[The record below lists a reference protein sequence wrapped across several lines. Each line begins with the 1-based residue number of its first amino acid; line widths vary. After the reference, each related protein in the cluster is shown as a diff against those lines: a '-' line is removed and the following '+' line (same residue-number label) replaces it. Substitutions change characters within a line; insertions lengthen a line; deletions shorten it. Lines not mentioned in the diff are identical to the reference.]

1 MKKIA
6 LLIILFACLQ
16 NLYAQQPLERVV
28 TAAVPFLTIASDA
41 RAAGMGEQGV
51 ATSSD
56 VYSQQWNPAKYA
68 FAESEYGFA
77 MSYTPYLQELVNDIS
92 ISQINFFNKFE
103 DRSAFAASL
112 RYFSLGDIIFRTDDV
127 DPGFTEKPSELAVDL
142 SYTLKLDPNFSMAVA
157 GRYIRSDLRLQNL
170 NSDATAA
177 NAFAF
182 DVAGFYQSEEKA
194 YESFNGQWRAG
205 FNLQNMGP
213 KISYDGDPN
222 PENGN
227 FLPATLR
234 LGGGYDFIIDGFN
247 KLTVNAELSKLM
259 VPTPAGTEAT
269 YDANGDGNIDDTD
282 LNIIRNDIRSTS
294 WVSGL
299 FSSFNDAPGGMG
311 EEWRETMWALGAE
324 YVYQDSFALRL
335 GYFNEHETKGARKFY
350 TFGAGFKYNV
360 IKIDVSYLFS
370 ASNVRNPLENTLR
383 FSLSFRFGDDYDAN

>member
-1 MKKIA
+1 MKNIA
-6 LLIILFACLQ
+6 LIFIISIYSTLAF
-16 NLYAQQPLERVV
+16 AQQPIRPV

-41 RAAGMGEQGV
+41 RAAGMGDQGV
-51 ATSSD
+51 GTSSD

-77 MSYTPYLQELVNDIS
+77 LSYTPYLQELVNDIS
-92 ISQINFFNKFE
+92 ISQVNFYNKFE
-103 DRSAFAASL
+103 DRSAFGASL
-112 RYFSLGDIIFRTDDV
+112 RYFSLGTIIFRTDDV
-127 DPGFTEKPSELAVDL
+127 DPGYEEKPSELALDL
-142 SYTLKLDPNFSMAVA
+142 SYTLKLDPKFSMAVA
-157 GRYIRSDLRLQNL
+157 GRYIRSDLRLSQD
-170 NSDATAA
+170 NSDAKAA

-182 DVAGFYQSEEKA
+182 DVAGFYQSEEQA
-194 YESFNGQWRAG
+194 FASFNGKWRAG

-234 LGGGYDFIIDGFN
+234 IGGGYDFIIDGFN
-247 KLTVNAELSKLM
+247 KLTINTELSKLM
-259 VPTPAGTEAT
+259 VPTPAGDFAT
-269 YDANGDGNIDDTD
+269 YDANGDGAIDDTD

-299 FSSFNDAPGGMG
+299 FSSFNDAPDGMG

-350 TFGAGFKYNV
+350 TFGAGFKYN
-360 IKIDVSYLFS
+360 ILKIDVSYLFS

-383 FSLSFRFGDDYDAN
+383 FSLSFGFGDEYDAN

>member
-1 MKKIA
+1 MKKISLA
-6 LLIILFACLQ
+6 ITFVLTIHTLQ
-16 NLYAQQPLERVV
+16 AQQPLNRVV

-41 RAAGMGEQGV
+41 RAAGMGEMGV
-51 ATSSD
+51 GTSSD

-68 FAESEYGFA
+68 FADSEYGFA

-103 DRSAFAASL
+103 DRSAFGASL

-127 DPGFTEKPSELAVDL
+127 DPGVVEKPSELAIDL
-142 SYTLKLDPNFSMAVA
+142 SYTLKLDPKFSMAIA

-194 YESFNGQWRAG
+194 YANFNGKWRAG
-205 FNLQNMGP
+205 FNFQNMGP

-247 KLTVNAELSKLM
+247 KITVNTELSKLM
-259 VPTPAGTEAT
+259 VPTPAGDFAT
-269 YDANGDGNIDDTD
+269 RDANGDGVIDDTD
-282 LNIIRNDIRSTS
+282 LNLIRNEIRGTS

-299 FSSFNDAPGGMG
+299 FSSFNDAPDGLG
-311 EEWRETMWALGAE
+311 EEWRETMWAIGAE
-324 YVYQDSFALRL
+324 YVYQDAFALRL
-335 GYFNEHETKGARKFY
+335 GYFNEHETKGARIFY

-383 FSLSFRFGDDYDAN
+383 FSLSFRFGDDYDN

>member
-1 MKKIA
+1 MKKIF
-6 LLIILFACLQ
+6 LVIIFTSWAQ
-16 NLYAQQPLERVV
+16 NLLAQQQLERVV
-28 TAAVPFLTIASDA
+28 TAAVPFLTITSDA
-41 RAAGMGEQGV
+41 RAAGMGELGV
-51 ATSSD
+51 GTSSD

-77 MSYTPYLQELVNDIS
+77 MSYTPYLQALVNDIS
-92 ISQINFFNKFE
+92 ISQVNFFNKFE
-103 DRSAFAASL
+103 DRSAFAASM
-112 RYFSLGDIIFRTDDV
+112 RYFSLGTIIFRTDDV
-127 DPGFTEKPSELAVDL
+127 DPGYEEKPSELALDL
-142 SYTLKLDPNFSMAVA
+142 SYTLKLDPKFSMAIA
-157 GRYIRSDLRLQNL
+157 GRYIRSDLRLQN
-170 NSDATAA
+170 SDSNASAA

-182 DVAGFYQSEEKA
+182 DVSGFYQSEEKA
-194 YESFNGQWRAG
+194 YTNFNGQWRAG

-247 KLTVNAELSKLM
+247 KITVNAELSKLM
-259 VPTPAGTEAT
+259 VPTPAGTFPT
-269 YDANGDGNIDDTD
+269 RDANGDGVLDDTD
-282 LNIIRNDIRSTS
+282 LNLIRNEIRSTT

-299 FSSFNDAPGGMG
+299 FSSFNDAPDGMG
-311 EEWRETMWALGAE
+311 EEWRETMKAIGVE

-360 IKIDVSYLFS
+360 MKIDVSYLFS
-370 ASNVRNPLENTLR
+370 SSNVKNPLENTLR
-383 FSLSFRFGDDYDAN
+383 FSLSFRFGDDYNN